1 MISTRIPEKFPTTAS
16 TIPTMHL
23 FYLGDRADSTPNAG
37 SKGSIEI
44 VDVKSGSFVASID
57 VEGKN
62 PSGLALDPSSRKLYI
77 VVGDTSQVV
86 VIDREKRAVLASW
99 PITGGPEP
107 HAVALDAS
115 NRRLFGLRS
124 VAVSTISSQLL
135 LLLLEMN
142 C

>member
-1 MISTRIPEKFPTTAS
+1 
-16 TIPTMHL
+16 MHL